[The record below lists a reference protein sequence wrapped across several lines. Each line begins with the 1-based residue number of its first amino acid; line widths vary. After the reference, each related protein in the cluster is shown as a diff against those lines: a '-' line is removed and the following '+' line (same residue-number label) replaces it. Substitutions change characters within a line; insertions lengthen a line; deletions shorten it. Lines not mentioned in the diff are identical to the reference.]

1 MAKLGFLG
9 LGIMGAPMATQLIK
23 AGHSVTVWS
32 HNGSKAEQFAQNH
45 HAALAQTPAEVGKAS
60 ECIFLC
66 VGDTAMS
73 RTVILGEQGIAAGA
87 GQGSIIVDC
96 STISAIE
103 SRRIANTLA
112 SKGIEH
118 LDAPCTGSRVGA
130 ESGTLSFMIGGKK
143 DVFERV
149 RPYFEAM
156 GKRLYYCGES
166 GMGLRAKLT
175 QNLIL
180 GSMLQALNEG
190 LVLSAKAGVDPELM
204 LDILNNSATRS
215 TLVSAKAPAIFQR
228 NFETNFSVKWL
239 EKDIGLALEL
249 AADVGVPLPLT
260 GLTRQLCR
268 AAISSGYGDDDIAG
282 SIRVLEKLAG
292 CEVRS
297 A

>member
-9 LGIMGAPMATQLIK
+9 LGIMGAPMAAQLIK

-32 HNGSKAEQFAQNH
+32 HNAGKAEKFAHSH

-60 ECIFLC
+60 ECVFLC
-66 VGDTAMS
+66 VGDTEMS
-73 RTVILGEQGIAAGA
+73 RAVILDEQGVAAGA
-87 GQGSIIVDC
+87 KKGTVIADC

-103 SRRIANTLA
+103 SRRIAGELQ
-112 SKGIEH
+112 SRGIEY
-118 LDAPCTGSRVGA
+118 LDAPCTGSTAGA
-130 ESGTLSFMIGGKK
+130 ESGTLSFMVGGRKE
-143 DVFERV
+143 VFERIQ
-149 RPYFEAM
+149 PYFEAM
-156 GKRLYYCGES
+156 GKRLYYCGGS

-180 GSMLQALNEG
+180 GNLLQALNEG

-204 LDILNNSATRS
+204 LDILNNSAARS
-215 TLVSAKAPAIFQR
+215 AMVSSKAPAIFKR
-228 NFETNFSVKWL
+228 DFETHFSLKWL
-239 EKDIGLALEL
+239 EKDIGLAIEL
-249 AADVGVPLPLT
+249 AADVGVPVPLT

-268 AAISSGYGDDDIAG
+268 AGISAGYGDEDIAG